1 MTPIYIYAGGILLL
15 TVIWIA
21 KAIIARDTSDALK
34 NNITWIS
41 ETTDR
46 EGFEKTV
53 SGNQISPSNLITQ
66 IAGTIRFYDRDG
78 DLPDAASFRSRV
90 ESYLYTPGRL
100 LIAAVYA
107 LALYLFLC
115 ENYMFAGYAMAASLI
130 ICLLNIYV
138 SGIVRGISADISDVF
153 IPALCPCG
161 REKFNKRMSALN
173 NVNSRLKE
181 ETKTARKTAENT
193 AESSQKAKAAAD
205 SLDSID
211 ETLKQLYTHEVE
223 TDKLSPYEALKMLNT
238 SVDKL
243 NHLYDA
249 AGKDFEK
256 QFGAYTN
263 VFSRMKD
270 IASVEKSVKDMSL
283 SAVSKLETMEKSN
296 NEITASIKDILEKNM
311 EEFVSDAKFS
321 FTNLNSTSGDIYDNV
336 SKIFEKHVE
345 TADRL
350 CAQSAEGFEKIRE
363 LTEKHCAN
371 TEKTLLQ
378 MAAVSRASEKA
389 IAALCSANCILID
402 SVAAGD
408 TEAGNNLRQILK
420 GDTGISLSGHF
431 NQISE
436 NMEKA
441 EAAIKKL
448 SGKGE

>member
-1 MTPIYIYAGGILLL
+1 
-15 TVIWIA
+15 
-21 KAIIARDTSDALK
+21 
-34 NNITWIS
+34 
-41 ETTDR
+41 
-46 EGFEKTV
+46 
-53 SGNQISPSNLITQ
+53 
-66 IAGTIRFYDRDG
+66 
-78 DLPDAASFRSRV
+78 
-90 ESYLYTPGRL
+90 
-100 LIAAVYA
+100 
-107 LALYLFLC
+107 
-115 ENYMFAGYAMAASLI
+115 
-130 ICLLNIYV
+130 
-138 SGIVRGISADISDVF
+138 
-153 IPALCPCG
+153 
-161 REKFNKRMSALN
+161 
-173 NVNSRLKE
+173 
-181 ETKTARKTAENT
+181 
-193 AESSQKAKAAAD
+193 
-205 SLDSID
+205 
-211 ETLKQLYTHEVE
+211 
-223 TDKLSPYEALKMLNT
+223 
-238 SVDKL
+238 
-243 NHLYDA
+243 
-249 AGKDFEK
+249 
-256 QFGAYTN
+256 
-263 VFSRMKD
+263 
-270 IASVEKSVKDMSL
+270 
-283 SAVSKLETMEKSN
+283 
-296 NEITASIKDILEKNM
+296 M